1 MVTRIALVTSD
12 LFVRR
17 LTPALAAFV
26 KERRD
31 FRVIDVHRPW
41 GELRKIIRE
50 CGPGAIITEVL
61 PEITEKIVGL
71 GYPTVVADTD
81 VVFPGAVSIDIDD
94 WEVGATAARF
104 FLDAGYRSF
113 GCVYLGT
120 PYGLQR
126 RDGFLGEVGGRR
138 SEVGSGS
145 GGSRAEARGRR
156 GREGELGFTQSSPSP
171 QREKSPEGRTLG
183 RWRGEGWAG
192 DGSVGSIAVPYSD
205 YRHEVPV
212 GRHYMESWRDRDAG
226 LVSWLRSLPKPAG
239 VFAVH
244 DPLGRT
250 VCEVAREAGLL
261 VPDEIAVVGANND
274 ELVCGLSYPPL
285 SSVSIPWDRI
295 GALAGRWAQRAVAS
309 HKGKKMKVPKEALL
323 IQPGAVVR
331 RQSTE
336 LAAVVDGMLR
346 AALHYMRAQMA
357 SGVTVDKVCS
367 DLRVDRRALERKF
380 AAVMQCTPWEALC
393 RMRVESA
400 KRLLVE
406 TDLPMALVA
415 EQVGFGS
422 AERFSVTFKGQA
434 GVSPIG
440 FRKRALG
447 RD

>member
-1 MVTRIALVTSD
+1 MIARIALVTTD

-26 KERRD
+26 KEKRD
-31 FRVIDVHRPW
+31 FQIIDVHRPW
-41 GELRKIIRE
+41 GELKKIIRE
-50 CGPGAIITEVL
+50 CGPRAIITEVL
-61 PEITEKIVGL
+61 PNITEKIVGL

-81 VVFPGAVSIDIDD
+81 VVFPGAVSIDVDD
-94 WEVGATAARF
+94 REVGATAARF
-104 FLDAGYRSF
+104 FLGSGYRSF

-126 RDGFLGEVGGRR
+126 R
-138 SEVGSGS
+138 
-145 GGSRAEARGRR
+145 A
-156 GREGELGFTQSSPSP
+156 GFTESLPKRNRSQ
-171 QREKSPEGRTLG
+171 T
-183 RWRGEGWAG
+183 
-192 DGSVGSIAVPYSD
+192 GSTPIQYSD
-205 YRHEVPV
+205 YKHEVPA
-212 GRHYMESWRDRDAG
+212 GRHYMESWRDRDEG
-226 LVSWLRSLPKPAG
+226 LVEWLKSLPKPAG

-285 SSVSIPWDRI
+285 TSVSIPWDRI
-295 GALAGRWAQRAVAS
+295 GALAGRFAQKLMNGTKAPKKAVL
-309 HKGKKMKVPKEALL
+309 V
-323 IQPGAVVR
+323 QPGAVVR

-336 LAAVVDGMLR
+336 LAAVVDGVLR
-346 AALHYMRAQMA
+346 SALNYMRAQMA
-357 SGVTVDKVCS
+357 TGITVDRVCS

-380 AAVMQCTPWEALC
+380 AAVLQCTPREALC

-406 TDLPMALVA
+406 TDLPMALIA
-415 EQVGFGS
+415 EQAGFGS

-434 GVSPIG
+434 GVSPIA

-447 RD
+447 KG

>member
-1 MVTRIALVTSD
+1 MIARIALVTTD

-31 FRVIDVHRPW
+31 FQIIDVHRPW
-41 GELRKIIRE
+41 AELKKIIRE
-50 CGPGAIITEVL
+50 CEPGAIITEVL
-61 PEITEKIVGL
+61 PDITEKIVGL
-71 GYPTVVADTD
+71 DYPTVVADTD
-81 VVFPGAVSIDIDD
+81 VIFPGAVSIDIDD

-104 FLDAGYRSF
+104 FLESGYKSF
-113 GCVYLGT
+113 GCVYLGA
-120 PYGLQR
+120 PYGRQR
-126 RDGFLGEVGGRR
+126 RDGFLNEVGGRK
-138 SEVGSGS
+138 SEVGTGTKHL
-145 GGSRAEARGRR
+145 GTGRR
-156 GREGELGFTQSSPSP
+156 AKVECTAYEH
-171 QREKSPEGRTLG
+171 K
-183 RWRGEGWAG
+183 
-192 DGSVGSIAVPYSD
+192 
-205 YRHEVPV
+205 VPV
-212 GRHYMESWRDRDAG
+212 GRHYMESWRDRDEG
-226 LVSWLRSLPKPAG
+226 LVEWLKALPKPAG

-295 GALAGRWAQRAVAS
+295 GALAGRWAQRAVGS
-309 HKGKKMKVPKEALL
+309 RIQGKGWGRLPKEAVLV
-323 IQPGAVVR
+323 QPGAVLR

-336 LAAVVDGMLR
+336 LAAVVDGALR
-346 AALHYMRAQMA
+346 SALHYMRAQMA
-357 SGVTVDKVCS
+357 TGITVDKVCS

-406 TDLPMALVA
+406 TDLPMALIA

-434 GVSPIG
+434 GVSPIA
-440 FRKRALG
+440 FRKKALG
-447 RD
+447 KE